1 MDKAKLA
8 EKLQARRSEIT
19 DQMESLVPG
28 AAASTEE
35 GITFA
40 EPVGE
45 DRAAAVQ
52 RMTQLNMH
60 SGLEAELETVDAAM
74 AKIDAGTYGACE
86 VCGEPISA
94 DRLEAL
100 PWAISCINCS

>member
-1 MDKAKLA
+1 MDTTKLTD
-8 EKLQARRSEIT
+8 KLQARRIEIT
-19 DQMESLVPG
+19 EQMESLVSGG
-28 AAASTEE
+28 AVSSGE
-35 GITFA
+35 GLAFT

-60 SGLEAELETVDAAM
+60 SGLEAELGTVDAAL
-74 AKIDAGTYGACE
+74 AKIEEGTYGNCE
-86 VCGEPISA
+86 ICGEAIGDA
-94 DRLEAL
+94 RLEAL